1 MVEHGHGAGRERRV
15 VQALFFSNPDGYP
28 PVINSAR
35 LLAQGG
41 FLVRLLGVGESR
53 GVLYPPDVEVHRLQL
68 GAGSSVSRYLA
79 FLWAALR
86 LGRRPADLYIG
97 HDMHGFLAARLL
109 AAYHRRPV
117 AYHCHDFVRRDG
129 MQWSG
134 GRIVSEFEYRFART
148 ANLLIVPDVER
159 GEVMARE
166 LQLAREPIVVPNAP
180 LAWTQGS
187 DHELE
192 NRTQSCCGMDFA
204 RVVFRQGVVGPGHAI
219 ETTIRSIPLWVGKN
233 WGFVVMGVCDPD
245 YADSLIA
252 LAGSLGVRDQFC
264 ILPAVGYDE
273 VQRYT
278 AGADV
283 GHGLYEPVHINN
295 VYITTASN
303 KIMEYLAAGLPILV
317 SDRPG
322 LRALVDQ
329 YKCGLTADESSPQ
342 SIASAV
348 NALLEDPERA
358 RRLGAAG
365 ARAFEQE
372 LNYERQFAPVLE
384 EFQRLTDASRGART

>member
-1 MVEHGHGAGRERRV
+1 MAEHGHSTGRERHV
-15 VQALFFSNPDGYP
+15 VQSLFFSNPDGYP
-28 PVINSAR
+28 PVINGAR

-53 GVLYPPDVEVHRLQL
+53 GVLYPPNVEVHRLQL
-68 GAGSSVSRYLA
+68 GAGCSASRYLA
-79 FLWAALR
+79 FLSAALR
-86 LGRRPADLYIG
+86 LGRRPADLYLG

-117 AYHCHDFVRRDG
+117 VYHCHDYVQRDG

-134 GRIVSEFEYRFART
+134 GRIVSEFEHRFART
-148 ANLLIVPDVER
+148 AELLIVPDAER
-159 GEVMARE
+159 AEVMVHD
-166 LQLAREPIVVPNAP
+166 LQLSRDPVVVSNAP
-180 LAWTQGS
+180 LAWHKGPGR
-187 DHELE
+187 ELE
-192 NRTQSCCGMDFA
+192 KRVHSYYGMRFA

-219 ETTIRSIPLWVGKN
+219 ETTIRSIPLWASKD
-233 WGFVVMGVCDPD
+233 WGFVVMGVCDQA
-245 YADSLIA
+245 YADSLKS
-252 LAGSLGVRDQFC
+252 LAGSLGVRDRFC

-278 AGADV
+278 AGADI

-303 KIMEYLAAGLPILV
+303 KIMEYMAAGLPVLV

-322 LRALVDQ
+322 LRALVDE
-329 YKCGLTADESSPQ
+329 YKCGLTAHESSPE

-348 NALLEDPERA
+348 NALLEDPERD
-358 RRLGAAG
+358 RSLGAAG
-365 ARAFEQE
+365 ARD
-372 LNYERQFAPVLE
+372 
-384 EFQRLTDASRGART
+384 FQQ